1 MGSFMLPGRLKLQL
15 IVFFL
20 LSGGVATNL
29 FLLQQ
34 STRAPYAEGVV
45 TAQGYVAEHSGAD
58 RRATGSLG
66 TASPDTFSTEIRPRY
81 AIDAAQR
88 GRNVARDEDVH
99 TDPVELTR
107 AIQRELNGRGYESGM
122 ADGLAG
128 PVTRA
133 AIMAFEYDY
142 GLALTGQPS
151 NALLK
156 KILLGSGAATRSRGE
171 NIRVQSA
178 EAKALIG
185 SVQGWLAKLGYKPG
199 PINGRLGASTSRAI
213 GKFETDQGLPAS
225 GRISGPLILRLAR
238 IAAKRRVAS
247 GR

>member
-1 MGSFMLPGRLKLQL
+1 MLPGRLKLQL

-20 LSGGVATNL
+20 LSGGVAANL
-29 FLLQQ
+29 FLLQR
-34 STRAPYAEGVV
+34 STRSPYADGVV
-45 TAQGYVAEHSGAD
+45 TAQGYLTEHPRAD

-66 TASPDTFSTEIRPRY
+66 TTSPGTFIAEIRPRY

-88 GRNVARDEDVH
+88 SRNVAGGDEVH

-122 ADGLAG
+122 ADGLVG

-133 AIMAFEYDY
+133 AIMAFEYDC
-142 GLALTGQPS
+142 GLALTGQPT

-156 KILLGSGAATRSRGE
+156 QILLGSGAATPARRE
-171 NIRVQSA
+171 NIPVQSA
-178 EAKALIG
+178 EAEALIG
-185 SVQGWLAKLGYKPG
+185 SVQVSLAKLGYKPG
-199 PINGRLGASTSRAI
+199 PINGRLGPSTSRAI
-213 GKFETDQGLPAS
+213 RKFEADQGLPAS
-225 GRISGPLILRLAR
+225 GRISGPLISRLAR

>member
-1 MGSFMLPGRLKLQL
+1 MLPGRLKIQL

-20 LSGGVATNL
+20 LSGGVAANL

-34 STRAPYAEGVV
+34 SARAPNVEGDVTTQGFLAEQ
-45 TAQGYVAEHSGAD
+45 TGAD
-58 RRATGSLG
+58 RRPTGSLG
-66 TASPDTFSTEIRPRY
+66 VAGPGALSTEIRPRY
-81 AIDAAQR
+81 AIEAVQR
-88 GRNVARDEDVH
+88 GGNSADVAVSQEVH
-99 TDPVELTR
+99 PDPVELTR

-122 ADGLAG
+122 ADGLVG

-133 AIMAFEYDY
+133 AIMAFEYDR
-142 GLALTGQPS
+142 GLALTGQPT

-156 KILLGSGAATRSRGE
+156 QILLGSGAAAAGRRGDV
-171 NIRVQSA
+171 RVHSA

-185 SVQGWLAKLGYKPG
+185 SVQVSLAKLGYGPG
-199 PINGRLGASTSRAI
+199 PINGRLGPSTSRAI
-213 GKFETDQGLPAS
+213 RKFEADQGLPVS
-225 GRISGPLILRLAR
+225 GRISGPLISRLAR